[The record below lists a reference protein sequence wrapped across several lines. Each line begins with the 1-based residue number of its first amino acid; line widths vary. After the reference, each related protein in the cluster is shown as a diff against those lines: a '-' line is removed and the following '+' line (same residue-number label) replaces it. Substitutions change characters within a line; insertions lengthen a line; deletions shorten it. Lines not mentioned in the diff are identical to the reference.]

1 MCLCVNIHTNGFKQ
15 RLEYLEI
22 LKDNFE
28 TCNNENNDSKNINNN
43 NDDNRTVNGETNN
56 RLNDTSDR
64 NNNDSSCRNN
74 KTKNRNRKVI
84 WFNPAF
90 CKSSTINID
99 KYFPRLIDKHFN
111 ENNPL
116 KKI

>member
-1 MCLCVNIHTNGFKQ
+1 MHNPASVLENDTHKLLWDFEIQTDQLISARVNSN
-15 RLEYLEI
+15 
-22 LKDNFE
+22 
-28 TCNNENNDSKNINNN
+28 
-43 NDDNRTVNGETNN
+43 NRTVNDETNY
-56 RLNDTSDR
+56 RLNDTRDR